1 MLQAGDR
8 APDFT
13 LDDQAGERIT
23 LSGYRGSWMVLYFY
37 PRDNTPGCTLEARDF
52 TCLQEEFA
60 ELGVRIL
67 GVSRDSAESHRKF
80 SERQSLTLTLAS
92 DPDHVVMEAYG
103 AWREK
108 KMYGKIGL
116 GVIRS
121 TFLIDPQ
128 GMIVRSW
135 YNVRAKGHA
144 AAVLAC
150 CHELCGKT

>member
-1 MLQAGDR
+1 MLQTGDR

-13 LDDQAGERIT
+13 FADQGGGRIT
-23 LSGYRGSWMVLYFY
+23 LAGYRGSWLVLYFY
-37 PRDNTPGCTLEARDF
+37 PKDNTPGCTLEARDF

-60 ELGVRIL
+60 GLGVRIL
-67 GVSRDSAESHRKF
+67 GVSRDSAESHRRF

-92 DPDHVVMEAYG
+92 DPDHAVMEAYG

-108 KMYGKIGL
+108 KLYGKIGL

-128 GMIVRSW
+128 GQIARIW
-135 YNVRAKGHA
+135 DNVRAKGHA
-144 AAVLAC
+144 AAVLDFC
-150 CHELCGKT
+150 REKSGSG